1 MNMIYTV
8 VKVIIWG
15 IWILILIWLVVV
27 GIALMYD
34 YLTKG
39 KYIRWD
45 GVIPIGL
52 GLIGVLYYLFR
63 LIQNKI
69 KERYSRK

>member
-1 MNMIYTV
+1 V